1 MKIQRGV
8 YFLELKIEGITK
20 NYKNNTALDNF
31 YCQLNSGIYGLVGPN
46 GAGKTTLLRILAT
59 IIKPTKGRILIDGED
74 ITLNEE
80 DYRSIIGY
88 LPQKLGFYRD
98 YTVTRFLT
106 YISNLKGVDKNLSK
120 DKINNLLRL
129 LNLSEY
135 KDKKIKTLSEGIKQ
149 RIGIA
154 QALLNNPRILIFD
167 EPTLNLDPKERIN
180 FKNLISRLSSD
191 KIIIISTHIISDI
204 ECLSKEIILIK
215 KGEKIIQD
223 TPMEIL
229 KPIENKVWEATID
242 EKSLLELQNNYL
254 VTDIKNNG
262 TDIRIRIISD
272 TKPDVDFYL
281 TNPVLDDLYMYYF
294 GKEND

>member
-1 MKIQRGV
+1 M
-8 YFLELKIEGITK
+8 ELKIEGISK

-31 YCQLNSGIYGLVGPN
+31 SCQLDSGIYGFVGPN

-59 IIKPTKGRILIDGED
+59 VIKPTKGRILINGED
-74 ITLNEE
+74 IILNEE
-80 DYRSIIGY
+80 NYRAIIGY
-88 LPQKLGFYRD
+88 LPQKLGFYRE
-98 YTVTRFLT
+98 YTVTRFLN
-106 YISNLKGVDKNLSK
+106 YISNLKGIDKNLSK
-120 DKINNLLRL
+120 EKIDNLLRL
-129 LNLSEY
+129 LNLNQY
-135 KDKKIKTLSEGIKQ
+135 KDKRIKTLSEGIKQ

-154 QALLNNPRILIFD
+154 QALLNNPKILIFD

-215 KGEKIIQD
+215 NGEKIIQD

-229 KPIENKVWEATID
+229 KPIENRVWEAIVN
-242 EKSLLELQNNYL
+242 EKSLLELQNKYL
-254 VTDIKNNG
+254 ITDIKNNG
-262 TDIRIRIISD
+262 TDIKIRIISD
-272 TKPDVDFYL
+272 IKPQVNFQS

-294 GKEND
+294 GEEDN

>member
-1 MKIQRGV
+1 MF
-8 YFLELKIEGITK
+8 FLELKIEGLSK

-31 YCQLNSGIYGLVGPN
+31 SCQLDSGIYGLVGPN

-59 IIKPTKGRILIDGED
+59 VIKPTKGRILINGED
-74 ITLNEE
+74 IILNEE
-80 DYRSIIGY
+80 NYRSIIGY
-88 LPQKLGFYRD
+88 LPQKLGFYRE
-98 YTVTRFLT
+98 YTVTRFLN

-120 DKINNLLRL
+120 EKIDNLLRL
-129 LNLSEY
+129 LNLNQH

-154 QALLNNPRILIFD
+154 QALLNNPKILIFD

-180 FKNLISRLSSD
+180 FKNIISRLSAD

-215 KGEKIIQD
+215 NGEKIIQD

-229 KPIENKVWEATID
+229 KPIENRVWEAIVN
-242 EKSLLELQNNYL
+242 EKSLLELQNKYL

-262 TDIRIRIISD
+262 THIKIRIISD
-272 TKPDVDFYL
+272 MKPQVNFQL
-281 TNPVLDDLYMYYF
+281 ANPVIDDLYMYYF
-294 GKEND
+294 GEEDN

>member
-1 MKIQRGV
+1 M
-8 YFLELKIEGITK
+8 ELKIEGITK

-106 YISNLKGVDKNLSK
+106 YISNLKGVDKNLSR

-154 QALLNNPRILIFD
+154 QALLNNPSILIFD

-204 ECLSKEIILIK
+204 EYLSKEIILIK
-215 KGEKIIQD
+215 NGKKIIQD

-281 TNPVLDDLYMYYF
+281 TNPILDDLYMYYF